1 MTFLSGVFAALS
13 AILIAA
19 TTFGSVL
26 FARLDPLEQM
36 EMGVLLTGVCAEQK
50 FVIPAS

>member
-13 AILIAA
+13 AILIGA

-26 FARLDPLEQM
+26 FVRLDQQEQA

-50 FVIPAS
+50 FLIPTP